1 MQWIDVNAEAA
12 STRDRV
18 QGHSGPAPILNVC
31 FRSECHRYRLAVNDL
46 RAPELDRTWAVWDMT
61 GAAPLAMIR
70 GLKSLA
76 SAQRFG
82 DAVAESR
89 ALRVALRLGAV
100 GRAVWAGV
108 RRLTA

>member
-1 MQWIDVNAEAA
+1 MQWIDVNAEAHE
-12 STRDRV
+12 RDQSR
-18 QGHSGPAPILNVC
+18 GIMRADGPHLNVC
-31 FRSECHRYRLAVNDL
+31 FRSPCHRYRVAVNDI
-46 RAPELDRTWAVWDMT
+46 RVNTADQTWTVWDMT
-61 GAAPLAMIR
+61 GAAPMAMVR
-70 GLKSLA
+70 GLKSTA
-76 SAQRFG
+76 SAMRFG

>member
-1 MQWIDVNAEAA
+1 MQWIDVNAEAHQRSLDRGETGHA
-12 STRDRV
+12 S
-18 QGHSGPAPILNVC
+18 HLNAC
-31 FRSECHRYRLAVNDL
+31 FRSECRRYRVAVNDL
-46 RAPELDRTWAVWDMT
+46 RADTVDQTWTVWDMT
-61 GAAPLAMIR
+61 GAAPMAMVR
-70 GLKSLA
+70 GLKSCA
-76 SAQRFG
+76 SAMRFG

>member
-1 MQWIDVNAEAA
+1 MQWIDVNAEAHA
-12 STRDRV
+12 RDLSQGIMRV
-18 QGHSGPAPILNVC
+18 EGPILNVC
-31 FRSECHRYRLAVNDL
+31 FRSECRRYRVAVNDI
-46 RAPELDRTWAVWDMT
+46 RAAELDRTWTVWDMT
-61 GAAPLAMIR
+61 GAAPMAMAR
-70 GLKSLA
+70 GLKSLP

>member
-1 MQWIDVNAEAA
+1 MQWIDVNAEAHE
-12 STRDRV
+12 RDMSR
-18 QGHSGPAPILNVC
+18 GILRTDEQHLGVC
-31 FRSECHRYRLAVNDL
+31 FRSPCHGFRLAVDDL
-46 RAPELDRTWAVWDMT
+46 RAAELDRTWTVWDMT
-61 GAAPLAMIR
+61 GAAPMAMVR
-70 GLKSLA
+70 GLKSLP

-108 RRLTA
+108 RRLVA

>member
-1 MQWIDVNAEAA
+1 V
-12 STRDRV
+12 
-18 QGHSGPAPILNVC
+18 
-31 FRSECHRYRLAVNDL
+31 
-46 RAPELDRTWAVWDMT
+46 
-61 GAAPLAMIR
+61 R
-70 GLKSLA
+70 GLKSLP